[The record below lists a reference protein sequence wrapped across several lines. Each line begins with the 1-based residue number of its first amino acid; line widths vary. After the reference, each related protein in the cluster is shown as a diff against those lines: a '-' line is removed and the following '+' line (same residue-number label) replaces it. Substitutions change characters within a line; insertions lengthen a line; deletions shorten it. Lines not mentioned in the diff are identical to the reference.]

1 MRLKVDLGSELLEQ
15 SLNVLM
21 YVIPTADQFVHV
33 KGNQTLRNIQ
43 DKFWKVNKPLEI
55 FYSFT

>member
-1 MRLKVDLGSELLEQ
+1 MRLMLDFGSELAGQ
-15 SLNVLM
+15 SLNFLM
-21 YVIPTADQFVHV
+21 YVTPTADQFVPV